1 MKISNEV
8 GFIPDIGKID
18 KSLEDIV
25 SSIPSRLFH
34 YLRLYF
40 QNNLAYVL
48 DKDVEIDLKLIIDTS
63 SILSELI
70 SFVKTG
76 KSVLYEVA
84 QDAFISLYAPS
95 KLIAEVE
102 EKIHEIARKNKLD
115 QNSLIQAWQIYFRP
129 RIIVY
134 DTRNLLDLLLGFF
147 VVGKRDIEDV
157 PFVALTFS
165 LKAHGIVTRDK
176 DIIEQP
182 VVRTWRIGNV
192 KKLITIFKKGS
203 FSFFVSAQFL
213 VPLLRTIFQI
223 GVAILRSLFDLA
235 VKAIQFFTGLIKGLI
250 KEVAKL
256 PDWVKILLGIG
267 LVAMLANEK
276 FRKTALEFLQK
287 IGKSIA
293 TFLTQMYN
301 LVKDL
306 VEKIAPYIELTVNVL
321 YVLFNSINQA
331 IVQIRSLSVVSYQ

>member
-1 MKISNEV
+1 M
-8 GFIPDIGKID
+8 
-18 KSLEDIV
+18 
-25 SSIPSRLFH
+25 PSPLFN

-40 QNNLAYVL
+40 QENLADFL
-48 DKDVEIDLKLIIDTS
+48 DKDIEMNLRLVIDTS

-84 QDAFISLYAPS
+84 QGTFISLYAPS

-102 EKIHEIARKNKLD
+102 EKIPEISRKNKLD
-115 QNSLIQAWQIYFRP
+115 QNSLVQAWKLHFLP

-134 DTRNLLDLLLGFF
+134 DTRNLLDLLFGFF
-147 VVGKRDIEDV
+147 VAGKRDIEDV

-165 LKAHGIVTRDK
+165 LKTHGIVTRDK

-182 VVRTWRIGNV
+182 VVRIWRMGNV
-192 KKLITIFKKGS
+192 RKLIMIFKKGA
-203 FSFFVSAQFL
+203 FSFFISAQFL

-223 GVAILRSLFDLA
+223 GVAVLRSLFDLA
-235 VKAIQFFTGLIKGLI
+235 VKAVKFFADLIRGLI

-256 PDWVKILLGIG
+256 PDWVKMLFGIALIALL
-267 LVAMLANEK
+267 MNENA
-276 FRKTALEFLQK
+276 RKTAMEFLQK
-287 IGKSIA
+287 IGESISA
-293 TFLTQMYN
+293 FLAQIYN
-301 LVKDL
+301 LVKGML
-306 VEKIAPYIELTVNVL
+306 EKTEPYIEFTVSVL

-331 IVQIRSLSVVSYQ
+331 IVQLRSLSVVPRGM

>member
-1 MKISNEV
+1 MEISNDA
-8 GFIPDIGKID
+8 GFISDVGKID

-25 SSIPSRLFH
+25 GNIPSPLFQ
-34 YLRLYF
+34 YFRLYF
-40 QNNLAYVL
+40 QKNLADVL
-48 DKDVEIDLKLIIDTS
+48 EKDVEMDLRLVIDTS

-70 SFVKTG
+70 SFVKTR

-84 QDAFISLYAPS
+84 QGAFISLYAPS

-102 EKIHEIARKNKLD
+102 EKIPEIARKNKLD
-115 QNSLIQAWQIYFRP
+115 QNSLIQAWQLHFRP
-129 RIIVY
+129 QIIVY
-134 DTRNLLDLLLGFF
+134 DTRNLLDLLFGFF

-165 LKAHGIVTRDK
+165 LKTHGVITRDK

-182 VVRTWRIGNV
+182 LVRTWRMGNV

-203 FSFFVSAQFL
+203 FSFFISAQFL
-213 VPLLRTIFQI
+213 VPLLRAIFQI

-235 VKAIQFFTGLIKGLI
+235 VKAIQFFAGLIKGLI

-267 LVAMLANEK
+267 LIAMLANEK
-276 FRKTALEFLQK
+276 
-287 IGKSIA
+287 S
-293 TFLTQMYN
+293 
-301 LVKDL
+301 
-306 VEKIAPYIELTVNVL
+306 
-321 YVLFNSINQA
+321 
-331 IVQIRSLSVVSYQ
+331 